1 MKPWSE
7 TMEKP
12 VKVALVGLGF
22 MGKTHLG
29 VYQKLSGVEVAA
41 MCDASRKNLEF
52 AKLETSGNIQ
62 TATGAIDLGD
72 VRKYTDYAE
81 LLAAGGFDFV
91 DICSPTHLHAEQTI
105 TALDA
110 GYNVLCEKPM
120 ALSVQETERI
130 LEKVKR
136 SGKLFSV
143 AQCLRYWPAYS
154 EVKKLIN
161 SGAYGKVKSAEFAR
175 FSAPPRWASSDW
187 LRVGALSGNAALD
200 LHIHDVDMVLH
211 LFGVP
216 QAVRSNGIFE
226 NDGSIS
232 HISTLYT
239 YPDLLVQATGGWIC
253 SDSFGFTMRA
263 FYILENAT
271 IELDF
276 SKSPAVTVFPNG
288 DAKYALPLPE
298 GDGYYFEL
306 KDFVE
311 GIRKGNLSGIVTGR
325 SAADSVRVCLLEIES
340 ARARREITLG
350 SS

>member
-1 MKPWSE
+1 
-7 TMEKP
+7 MEKK

-29 VYQKLSGVEVAA
+29 VYQKLPGVEVAA
-41 MCDASRKNLEF
+41 MCDVSRKNLELS
-52 AKLETSGNIQ
+52 KLETGGNIR
-62 TATGAIDLGD
+62 TAAGEIDLGG

-91 DICSPTHLHAEQTI
+91 DICSPTHLHAEHAI
-105 TALDA
+105 KALDA

-120 ALSVQETERI
+120 ALSVQDTEKM
-130 LEKVKR
+130 LERVER

-143 AQCLRYWPAYS
+143 AQCLRFWPAYS
-154 EVKKLIN
+154 EVRKLID
-161 SGAYGKVKSAEFAR
+161 SGTHGKVKSAEFAR
-175 FSAPPRWASSDW
+175 FSAPPRWASGDW

-200 LHIHDVDMVLH
+200 LHIHDVDMILH
-211 LFGVP
+211 LFGAP
-216 QAVRSNGIFE
+216 EAVRSNGIFE

-239 YPDLLVQATGGWIC
+239 YPGLLVQASGGWIC

-263 FYILENAT
+263 FYILEGAT

-276 SKSPAVTVFPNG
+276 SKSPVVTVFPNG
-288 DAKYALPLPE
+288 GTRYALPLPD

-311 GIRKGNLSGIVTGR
+311 GIRKGKLSGIVTGR
-325 SAADSVRVCLLEIES
+325 SAADSVKLCLLEIES
-340 ARARREITLG
+340 ARERKELTLR
-350 SS
+350 SL